1 MLELIIIIMKAR
13 HIEGIECEESA
24 VPRLLSES
32 NSGSKCAQRYTVR
45 QHNGLKECALAI
57 LFYCRIVA
65 SWLIWDTHTETDYQ
79 GNLWAS

>member
-13 HIEGIECEESA
+13 RIEGIECEESA

-32 NSGSKCAQRYTVR
+32 KSGSKCARRYTVR
-45 QHNGLKECALAI
+45 QNNGLKECALAI

-65 SWLIWDTHTETDYQ
+65 SWLIWDTHTKQ
-79 GNLWAS
+79 IINGNLWAS